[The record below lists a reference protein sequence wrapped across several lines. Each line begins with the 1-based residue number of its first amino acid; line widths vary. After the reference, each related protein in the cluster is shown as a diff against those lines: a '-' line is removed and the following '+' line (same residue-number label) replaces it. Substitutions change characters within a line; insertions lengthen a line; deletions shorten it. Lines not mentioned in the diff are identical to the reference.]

1 MAAGMLRFITC
12 GSVDDGK
19 STLLGRLLYDAGMLA
34 DDQLEALR
42 RDSHKRGGEVLD
54 FALVTDG
61 LDAEREQGIT
71 IDVAWRYF
79 HTARRSFIVG
89 DCPGHEQYTR
99 NMATGASQVDLAVV
113 LVDARKGLL
122 PQTRRHTYICAL
134 LGIRRVILAVNK
146 MDLVGLDADVYAS
159 IVEPYRALATS
170 LGIESVSA
178 LPVVAPDGDN
188 VGLRSE
194 RMPWYQGPSLIE
206 LLETLDVEVAPAARF
221 RLPVQWVN
229 RPDQSFRGYAGTVC
243 GGRVAVGDEVLVQP
257 GGRQARVERIVGP
270 SADLADAVAGQAIT
284 LCLDR
289 ELDISRGD
297 VIAAAAQPA
306 PIADQFGCHLV
317 WFGDAPLLPNRSYLL
332 RLGTA
337 TVNARV
343 TAIKHKVDVNTQA
356 PLAARRLELN
366 EVGYCNIDLDRPLA
380 FERYAD
386 DRMLGGFILIDRQSN
401 ATVACGMLDFALH
414 RAANIHWQHT
424 DVDKST
430 RALAKGQQP
439 LCLWFTGLS
448 GAGKSTIANLVER
461 RLAAQG
467 YHTYLLDGDNL
478 RLGLNVDLGF
488 TAEARVE
495 NVRRVA
501 EVGQLMVDAGLVVLV
516 CVISPFASER
526 EFARGRFAEGEF
538 VEVFVDTPLA
548 ECEQRDPKGL
558 YAKAR
563 AGQISNFTG
572 IDSPYERPTA
582 PELHLHA
589 EGQRAEQLAE
599 QVLAYLQGRLG

>member
-34 DDQLEALR
+34 DDQLDALR
-42 RDSHKRGGEVLD
+42 RDSRKRGGEALD

-159 IVEPYRALATS
+159 IVEPYRALAAS

-386 DRMLGGFILIDRQSN
+386 DRTLGGFILIDRQSN

-526 EFARGRFAEGEF
+526 ELARGRFAEGEL
-538 VEVFVDTPLA
+538 VEVFVETPLA

>member
-1 MAAGMLRFITC
+1 MLRFITC

-34 DDQLEALR
+34 DDQLDALR
-42 RDSHKRGGEVLD
+42 RDSHKRGGEALD

-79 HTARRSFIVG
+79 HTARRNFVVG

-159 IVEPYRALATS
+159 IVEPYHALAAS
-170 LGIESVSA
+170 MGIESVNA

-188 VGLRSE
+188 VGLRST
-194 RMPWYQGPSLIE
+194 RMPWYQGPSLLE
-206 LLETLDVEVAPAARF
+206 LLETLDAEAAPPARF

-229 RPDQSFRGYAGTVC
+229 RPDQHFRGYAGTVC
-243 GGRVAVGDEVLVQP
+243 GGRVAVGDPVVVQP
-257 GGRQARVERIVGP
+257 GGQVARVERIAGP
-270 SADLADAVAGQAIT
+270 SDDLSEARVGQAVT

-297 VIAAAAQPA
+297 VIAATSDPA
-306 PIADQFGCHLV
+306 PVADQFGCHLV
-317 WFGDAPLLPNRSYLL
+317 WFGNAPLLPNRSYLL

-337 TVNARV
+337 VVNARV
-343 TAIKHKVDVNTQA
+343 TVIKHKIDVNTQA

-366 EVGYCNIDLDRPLA
+366 EVGYCNIDLDRPVA

-386 DRMLGGFILIDRQSN
+386 NRTLGGFILIDRQSN
-401 ATVACGMLDFALH
+401 ATVACGMLDFALQ
-414 RAANIHWQHT
+414 RASNIHWQHT
-424 DVDKST
+424 DVDKAT

-448 GAGKSTIANLVER
+448 GAGKSTVANLVER
-461 RLAAQG
+461 KLAAQG
-467 YHTYLLDGDNL
+467 FHTYLLDGDNL
-478 RLGLNVDLGF
+478 RHGLNVDLGF

-501 EVGQLMVDAGLVVLV
+501 EVAHLMVDAGLVVLV

-526 EFARGRFAEGEF
+526 EFARRRLGEGEF
-538 VEVFVDTPLA
+538 VEVFVDAPLA
-548 ECEQRDPKGL
+548 DCEQRDPKGL

-563 AGQISNFTG
+563 AGKISNFTG

-589 EGQRAEQLAE
+589 EGLGAEQLAE
-599 QVLAYLQGRLG
+599 QVLAYLQERLG

>member
-42 RDSHKRGGEVLD
+42 RDSHKRGGEALD

-159 IVEPYRALATS
+159 IVEPYRALAAS

-386 DRMLGGFILIDRQSN
+386 DRTLGGFILIDRQSN

-563 AGQISNFTG
+563 GGQISNFTG